1 MGNPNPNPNPMNS
14 KQTNERKKNWTKK
27 PTAAQT
33 MCTVLNWYSHLS
45 FTDFFVLF
53 RCWCSLLLRSIKL
66 SVSYGTQIHAIE
78 WLCGGLLFLLPFSSS
93 FFCCVW
99 GVNTQIFNMDNRECV
114 ECVETTKTESI
125 CLVGQ
130 RNTDQENVKKT
141 EEGTHTHTPSSW
153 IDGCTTLAQ
162 SMCCSLLASLIT
174 TRSSLLIHTI
184 VHTHIHTCEPSG
196 VSRAPFV
203 LTI

>member
-66 SVSYGTQIHAIE
+66 SVSYGTQIHTIE

-93 FFCCVW
+93 FSCCVW

-114 ECVETTKTESI
+114 ETTKTEST

-130 RNTDQENVKKT
+130 RNTGDQENVKKRKR
-141 EEGTHTHTPSSW
+141 ERTHTHAFFMNWRMYYSRTVNV
-153 IDGCTTLAQ
+153 
-162 SMCCSLLASLIT
+162 LLVVGKPNNHPIFSFNTHNRA
-174 TRSSLLIHTI
+174 
-184 VHTHIHTCEPSG
+184 HTHYIHANHLVYRVPRLC
-196 VSRAPFV
+196 
-203 LTI
+203 